1 MTLKEICEIMSKN
14 RRGIYYTGKDNS
26 KHKPA
31 VHPIITSMHNVTVEI
46 NSADAFPAWTGSAV
60 LETFDW
66 TKIVPALVE
75 QNTRFGGYGADY
87 IAKTADLLVPLMIF
101 DEKTRTLTM
110 YPTSDPKTFNRLIRF
125 DMNEDVTA
133 FMTGAYE
140 PVDDLHDAYISK
152 IITHKTTLNTGRTA
166 HRVSRANEY
175 DTFFTYINDTILDQ
189 GYKQLFTEIV
199 YTKTGETKV
208 FFWVYKGATVTVK
221 DIPSKIKGYVD
232 TDMASARHAE
242 ITQLILSSKCLGA
255 EACTKVWDF
264 LYNAAKTALP
274 EGKIGD
280 VSDGYHTFNELYHH
294 RAVLFAA
301 LCNLYP
307 DYAWKSKQHDDP
319 NFPMYDGMF
328 ICGINTPDGQATY
341 HYDIDP
347 YWDMFD
353 VPELP
358 RAPKFDGHTPAMAIE
373 RIRSLNTSY
382 AHPTC
387 TIKFRNAFTD
397 ECDKFLLACWKK
409 NSAEYDYHTEF
420 YIDGTES
427 NGNDTF
433 IVPFRFPGATR
444 GHVTINGTSGRVIE
458 VKFYAT
464 AYEDGGIACYMD
476 TINSLIVEWEGG
488 LMPMLADYCLMRK
501 HGWVEI
507 TTDGCKAR

>member
-1 MTLKEICEIMSKN
+1 MTLKEICETMAKN
-14 RRGIYYTGKDNS
+14 RRGVNFVGKDTKN
-26 KHKPA
+26 KRP
-31 VHPIITSMHNVTVEI
+31 VHPIYAGMEDVVIYLVEI
-46 NSADAFPAWTGSAV
+46 NGHRTWAADFGKIAFRWDYVIS
-60 LETFDW
+60 LL
-66 TKIVPALVE
+66 KK
-75 QNTRFGGYGADY
+75 QNAPTPVDIER
-87 IAKTADLLVPLMIF
+87 ILIPLMVF
-101 DEKTRTLTM
+101 DKGAMHLTM
-110 YPTSDPKTFNRLIRF
+110 YWTADSNIFNQAISGNINPFVVPSLP
-125 DMNEDVTA
+125 DNVYNAMDVVN
-133 FMTGAYE
+133 GAY
-140 PVDDLHDAYISK
+140 VSK
-152 IITHKTTLNTGRTA
+152 VITHKTALNTGRTN
-166 HRVSRANEY
+166 HFWRSGRITEKFMDDIVDHIHE
-175 DTFFTYINDTILDQ
+175 T
-189 GYKQLFTEIV
+189 GYRQMFNEIV
-199 YTKTGETKV
+199 FNEKGRADL
-208 FFWVYKGATVTVK
+208 FFWITKRAGVLIDYDVTQTRQ
-221 DIPSKIKGYVD
+221 D
-232 TDMASARHAE
+232 E
-242 ITQLILSSKCLGA
+242 ITQLMLNSTVLGS
-255 EACTKVWDF
+255 ETCTKVWDF

-409 NSAEYDYHTEF
+409 NSAEYDCHTEF

-488 LMPMLADYCLMRK
+488 LMPKLAEYCRMRK

>member
-1 MTLKEICEIMSKN
+1 MKFKDVVRVMSGNDIEKIDVCHRCKVEQYENVHLSISANSIKPCVDVEYDVCVPRLSWATLINDFREQLSSPDKMAFDITLDLDCYLIVYDIIGKRMSVRFFIGDDPKIHRTRDESMSKFY
-14 RRGIYYTGKDNS
+14 IGKIADGGLREANFTY
-26 KHKPA
+26 
-31 VHPIITSMHNVTVEI
+31 VPIH
-46 NSADAFPAWTGSAV
+46 
-60 LETFDW
+60 
-66 TKIVPALVE
+66 
-75 QNTRFGGYGADY
+75 
-87 IAKTADLLVPLMIF
+87 
-101 DEKTRTLTM
+101 
-110 YPTSDPKTFNRLIRF
+110 PTSTYEDTRDTMLSALYKDGFSYVCRMIVRTHDSGKVDETTHIYVTGDHIGNEAAR
-125 DMNEDVTA
+125 MN
-133 FMTGAYE
+133 
-140 PVDDLHDAYISK
+140 YI
-152 IITHKTTLNTGRTA
+152 
-166 HRVSRANEY
+166 
-175 DTFFTYINDTILDQ
+175 
-189 GYKQLFTEIV
+189 
-199 YTKTGETKV
+199 
-208 FFWVYKGATVTVK
+208 
-221 DIPSKIKGYVD
+221 D
-232 TDMASARHAE
+232 TDIASARHAE
-242 ITQLILSSKCLGA
+242 ITQLILSSKCLDA

-328 ICGINTPDGQATY
+328 ICGINAPDGQATY

-397 ECDKFLLACWKK
+397 ECDKFLLACWKT
-409 NSAEYDYHTEF
+409 NSAEYDCHTEF

-444 GHVTINGTSGRVIE
+444 GHVTINRTSGRVIE

-464 AYEDGGIACYMD
+464 AYENSGIACYMD

-488 LMPMLADYCLMRK
+488 LMPKLAEYCRMRK

>member
-1 MTLKEICEIMSKN
+1 
-14 RRGIYYTGKDNS
+14 
-26 KHKPA
+26 
-31 VHPIITSMHNVTVEI
+31 
-46 NSADAFPAWTGSAV
+46 
-60 LETFDW
+60 
-66 TKIVPALVE
+66 
-75 QNTRFGGYGADY
+75 
-87 IAKTADLLVPLMIF
+87 
-101 DEKTRTLTM
+101 
-110 YPTSDPKTFNRLIRF
+110 
-125 DMNEDVTA
+125 
-133 FMTGAYE
+133 
-140 PVDDLHDAYISK
+140 
-152 IITHKTTLNTGRTA
+152 
-166 HRVSRANEY
+166 
-175 DTFFTYINDTILDQ
+175 
-189 GYKQLFTEIV
+189 
-199 YTKTGETKV
+199 
-208 FFWVYKGATVTVK
+208 
-221 DIPSKIKGYVD
+221 
-232 TDMASARHAE
+232 
-242 ITQLILSSKCLGA
+242 
-255 EACTKVWDF
+255 
-264 LYNAAKTALP
+264 
-274 EGKIGD
+274 
-280 VSDGYHTFNELYHH
+280 
-294 RAVLFAA
+294 
-301 LCNLYP
+301 
-307 DYAWKSKQHDDP
+307 
-319 NFPMYDGMF
+319 MYDGMF

-358 RAPKFDGHTPAMAIE
+358 KAPKFDGHTPAMAIE

-382 AHPTC
+382 AYPTC

-409 NSAEYDYHTEF
+409 NSAEYDCHTEF

-488 LMPMLADYCLMRK
+488 LMPKLAEYCRMRK